1 MSNLNSSKYFLF
13 LLPVLHFNIFFN
25 FLNFNLHIFVGL
37 CKKLNKEYV
46 MMSRINI
53 KNISLISLL
62 LLTIQATA
70 NDYSLNVPWTV
81 IGAGPAGISVVG
93 ILLDSGVQTNQIVW
107 IDLEFNV
114 GRLGKYYQNV
124 PGNAKVSQYIT
135 FLKACN
141 TFGFCKSSAIDFL
154 FNMPLDKTPEL
165 RFIIEPLYDITQY
178 LKTKTIALQD
188 ELMALDFHDNQW
200 FVDTKTTGLRSDHV
214 ILATGSHPRDL
225 LYEGKKQIPL
235 DQALDK
241 KILAANLTK
250 DDIVGVVGSAHSA
263 LLIVK
268 YLTELPVKAIY
279 NFYKKPIVYPT
290 PVANGVAWQEAG
302 IKGELA
308 TWTQNVLTKNPPIN
322 LKRIFNTPQAM
333 KRWLAR
339 CTKIIYAAGFDRNE
353 LPSIGGDQT
362 LYDNYDCSAGVIG
375 PRLFG
380 VGIAFPE
387 KRIDPLGN
395 VEYLVGLPFFMPY
408 IQKIVPQWMQT
419 KFNRSLYEFNEL
431 FTITIL

>member
-1 MSNLNSSKYFLF
+1 MINRISIKNIALVIFLF
-13 LLPVLHFNIFFN
+13 LILQLRANN
-25 FLNFNLHIFVGL
+25 
-37 CKKLNKEYV
+37 
-46 MMSRINI
+46 
-53 KNISLISLL
+53 
-62 LLTIQATA
+62 T

-93 ILLDSGVQTNQIVW
+93 VLLDSGVQTNQIVW
-107 IDLEFNV
+107 IDPEFNV
-114 GRLGKYYQNV
+114 GRLGKYYHNV

-165 RFIIEPLYDITQY
+165 KFIIEPLYDITQY
-178 LKTKTIALQD
+178 LKTRTLALQD

-200 FVDTKTTGLRSDHV
+200 FVDTKTTGLRADHV
-214 ILATGSHPRDL
+214 ILATGSHPRNL
-225 LYEGKKQIPL
+225 NYEGKTQIPL

-241 KILAANLTK
+241 EILAAHLNK
-250 DDIVGVVGSAHSA
+250 DDIVAVVGSAHSA

-290 PVANGVAWQEAG
+290 PMATGVAWQEAG

-308 TWTQNVLTKNPPIN
+308 VWTQNVLAKNPPTN
-322 LKRIFNTPQAM
+322 LKRIFNTPKAL
-333 KRWLAR
+333 KRWLVH

-362 LYDNYDCSAGVIG
+362 LYDNYDCTSGIIG

-387 KRIDPLGN
+387 KRVDPLGN
-395 VEYLVGLPFFMPY
+395 VEYVVGLPFFMPY

-419 KFNRSLYEFNEL
+419 KLNRRLYEFNDL
-431 FTITIL
+431 FTITVL